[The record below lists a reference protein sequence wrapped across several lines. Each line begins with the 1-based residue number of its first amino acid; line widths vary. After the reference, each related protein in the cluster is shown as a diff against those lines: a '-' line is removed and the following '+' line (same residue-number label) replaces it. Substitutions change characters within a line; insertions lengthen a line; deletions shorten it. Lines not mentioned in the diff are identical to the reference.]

1 MTHTL
6 HRCGTP
12 ESLRDD
18 YPWLMY
24 WSRGINDVDV
34 RRKCLEIIEAAQ
46 AVGCENWGD
55 TKAGSILARPAEE
68 IKGDLT
74 DRSRVRGVF
83 TSKQQLTEFL
93 RILKEKDLGMSVIIS
108 GLLEDVLDACRQAGV
123 TPHTI
128 NFSLGVWGKKELL
141 PPEEVLEDHHHV
153 RSSHDLQRPCRK
165 ARLRYPPG
173 ENHAPTCCL
182 AMRPPVSMWSLQP
195 HQGGETIRTD
205 GWESSSWRRA
215 YHREVGRLRLGNPNQ
230 GGESDASENS
240 SGSHRGDAC
249 HGCGPYLGPAVL
261 PHQAH

>member
-68 IKGDLT
+68 IKRDLT

-83 TSKQQLTEFL
+83 TSKQQVTEFL

-141 PPEEVLEDHHHV
+141 PPEEVLKITTMCGHHMISNALV
-153 RSSHDLQRPCRK
+153 EKLVSDIRRGKTTPRRAALRC
-165 ARLRYPPG
+165 ARLCPCGVFNHIRAERLFAQMAGKVPPG
-173 ENHAPTCCL
+173 AEHIT
-182 AMRPPVSMWSLQP
+182 
-195 HQGGETIRTD
+195 
-205 GWESSSWRRA
+205 
-215 YHREVGRLRLGNPNQ
+215 GR
-230 GGESDASENS
+230 
-240 SGSHRGDAC
+240 
-249 HGCGPYLGPAVL
+249 
-261 PHQAH
+261 